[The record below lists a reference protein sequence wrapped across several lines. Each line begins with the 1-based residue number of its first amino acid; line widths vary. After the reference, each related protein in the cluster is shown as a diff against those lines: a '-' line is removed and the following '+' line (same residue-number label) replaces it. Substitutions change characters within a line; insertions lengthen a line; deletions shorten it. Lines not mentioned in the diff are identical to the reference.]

1 MRRTVASILFLT
13 IALGASAVIAG
24 KLKRSWKPPGLQPT
38 SSAGRKVAAA
48 VITDDQSLQ
57 MSGEEAIARELKAR
71 GVLATPTYQLIPR
84 EIARDAEKVQAW
96 LKQGGYEAVVAMR
109 VVSADKEVSY
119 NPVMFSSG
127 YYSTFGGWYGYGYST
142 VTAVGKPK
150 TDMVVTIETLIFRVA
165 DGSLMWAGVSEK
177 TNPKGAGP
185 LVEELVKDIT
195 SEMKKE
201 GLLAAGK

>member
-1 MRRTVASILFLT
+1 MRRTAASILIFTLV
-13 IALGASAVIAG
+13 LGGSAVFAG
-24 KLKRSWKPPGLQPT
+24 KLKSTWKAPGLKPT
-38 SSAGRKVAAA
+38 SFAGRKVAAA

-57 MSGEEAIARELKAR
+57 MSGEEAIARELQAR
-71 GVLATPTYQLIPR
+71 GMLATPTYKLIPR

-96 LKQGGYEAVVAMR
+96 LKRGGYEAVVAMR
-109 VVSADKEVSY
+109 VVSAEKEVSY

-127 YYSTFGGWYGYGYST
+127 YYSTFGGYYGYGWTT
-142 VTAVGKPK
+142 VTAVGKPRS
-150 TDMVVTIETLIFRVA
+150 DMVVTIETLIFNVA

-185 LVEELVKDIT
+185 LVKELVKDIS

-201 GLLAAGK
+201 GLITGSK